1 MTISFLD
8 PGQIY
13 RELREELDDAYH
25 RVMNSGVYI
34 LGETVSSFEDS
45 YARYCQATHCVG
57 VASGLD
63 ALLLTLRGLEIGPG
77 DEVIVPAH
85 TFIATWLAVS
95 QTGAT
100 PVPIEVDDR
109 TFNMRADLIETAITK
124 RTKAVIPV
132 HLYGQP
138 ADLDGILEI
147 ARRHKLYVIEDA
159 AQAHGAKYKGQR
171 IGAHGDA
178 ATWSFYPGKNLGAFG
193 DAGAITTNNADLADR
208 LRVLRNYGS
217 REKYH
222 HEIQGFNSR
231 LDPLQAALLDIKLR
245 HLDDWNAHRESI
257 SQAYLDGL
265 KVHEITLP
273 YVPKW
278 ASPVWHLFV
287 ILTPNRDALQNHL
300 TKAGIG
306 SLIHYPVPPHLQKA
320 YENGGHKKGEFPV
333 SETIASQVLS
343 LPIGPH
349 ISGPDCEEI
358 IGSMAR
364 FAKRHAQ

>member
-34 LGETVSSFEDS
+34 LGEAVSSFEDN
-45 YARYCQATHCVG
+45 YAKYCQANHCVG

-63 ALLLTLRGLEIGPG
+63 ALLLALRALEIGPG

-95 QTGAT
+95 QTGAS
-100 PVPIEVDDR
+100 PVPIEVDER
-109 TFNMRADLIETAITK
+109 TFNMRANLIEAAITQ

-132 HLYGQP
+132 HLYRQP
-138 ADLDGILEI
+138 DDLDEILEI

-193 DAGAITTNNADLADR
+193 DAGAITTNNANLADR

-222 HEIQGFNSR
+222 HETQGFNSR
-231 LDPLQAALLDIKLR
+231 LDPLQAALLDVKLR
-245 HLDDWNAHRESI
+245 HLDNWNAHREGI
-257 SQAYLDGL
+257 AQAYVDGL
-265 KVHEITLP
+265 KAHEITLP
-273 YVPKW
+273 YVPEW

-287 ILTPNRDALQNHL
+287 IQTPNRDSLQKHL

-306 SLIHYPVPPHLQKA
+306 NLIHYPVPPHLQKA
-320 YENGGHKKGEFPV
+320 YENAGYKKGDFPV
-333 SETIASQVLS
+333 SETIANQVLS
-343 LPIGPH
+343 LPIGSH
-349 ISGPDCEEI
+349 LSSTDCEEI
-358 IGSMAR
+358 IGSIAR
-364 FAKRHAQ
+364 FSKKND